1 MGMLWEAHQQSSG
14 RRTDRRQNMR
24 TMGLEQQVQEL
35 NSLVEDLEKELG
47 DVVKYLEQKFGED
60 VNNDGQVSV

>member
-1 MGMLWEAHQQSSG
+1 
-14 RRTDRRQNMR
+14 MR